1 MRALTR
7 RSKTTHVSSSDDG
20 YVHDPSRFDEDGTPL
35 EESVDEAADE
45 TRNVEADEVVYP
57 TSTERS
63 FGWRGWVLVG
73 VIGLAFIVAPAL
85 IYLWPVL
92 FGYETSYIFAL
103 IVIPLIPAVLLAA
116 AAVWATTRP

>member
-1 MRALTR
+1 M
-7 RSKTTHVSSSDDG
+7 SSSDDG
-20 YVHDPSRFDEDGTPL
+20 YVHDPSRFDEDGSL
-35 EESVDEAADE
+35 RDESVDEPADE
-45 TRNVEADEVVYP
+45 TGNVEADEVVYP
-57 TSTERS
+57 TAAERT

-73 VIGLAFIVAPAL
+73 IIGLAFIVAPAL